1 MQNGL
6 FFWKNVE
13 RPLICVGPQTNSNL
27 RPYILE
33 LANLLNAPVI
43 ADPLSGLRIGG
54 DEASPI
60 ISGYDAFLRS
70 DRFTTS
76 VQPDAVI
83 RFGAMPVS
91 KPFLKYLEKCNPK
104 HYWVVDEAA
113 VFREP
118 THLATRFVKS
128 NASLFCKSLAKA
140 LEKVGY
146 RPTPDWL
153 GLWQRIDKM
162 TTSEIHHFVEDSP
175 WFEGQVVAHLLK
187 QLDDRAALFVGNS
200 MPIRDVD
207 TFLLKR
213 NAPLA
218 LYANRGAN
226 GIDGVVSTALGVST
240 VRKPVTLLI
249 GDLSF
254 FHDMNGLMVAKRYAL
269 DITIVVI
276 NNNGGGIFSF
286 LSQAEEKKETFET
299 LFGTPLDIDIEA
311 VARLY
316 GANYSKAVDL
326 PSFTK
331 ALEEGKAVKGL
342 KIIEAVTVRKEN
354 AALHRDLWSR
364 VVRAVDHA
372 MERNLI

>member
-1 MQNGL
+1 
-6 FFWKNVE
+6 
-13 RPLICVGPQTNSNL
+13 
-27 RPYILE
+27 
-33 LANLLNAPVI
+33 
-43 ADPLSGLRIGG
+43 
-54 DEASPI
+54 
-60 ISGYDAFLRS
+60 
-70 DRFTTS
+70 
-76 VQPDAVI
+76 
-83 RFGAMPVS
+83 
-91 KPFLKYLEKCNPK
+91 
-104 HYWVVDEAA
+104 
-113 VFREP
+113 
-118 THLATRFVKS
+118 
-128 NASLFCKSLAKA
+128 
-140 LEKVGY
+140 
-146 RPTPDWL
+146 
-153 GLWQRIDKM
+153 
-162 TTSEIHHFVEDSP
+162 
-175 WFEGQVVAHLLK
+175 
-187 QLDDRAALFVGNS
+187 
-200 MPIRDVD
+200 
-207 TFLLKR
+207 
-213 NAPLA
+213 
-218 LYANRGAN
+218 
-226 GIDGVVSTALGVST
+226 
-240 VRKPVTLLI
+240 VTLLI

-331 ALEEGKAVKGL
+331 ALDEGKTVKGL